1 MECDHCSY
9 PGMIKVR
16 KISGQWVYVCPDC
29 GKREATPDLDPDPC
43 DPNWRKDD
51 TSN

>member
-29 GKREATPDLDPDPC
+29 GKREATPDLDPEPC
-43 DPNWRKDD
+43 DPNWRSDA
-51 TSN
+51 N